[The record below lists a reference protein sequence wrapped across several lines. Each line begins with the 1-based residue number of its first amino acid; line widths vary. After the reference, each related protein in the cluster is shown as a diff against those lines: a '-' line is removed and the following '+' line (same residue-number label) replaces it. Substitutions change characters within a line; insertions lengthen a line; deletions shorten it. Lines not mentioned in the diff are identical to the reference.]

1 MEISVDVY
9 SHVIITMQGN
19 HYFIN
24 ERLNAQLERM
34 SLDDMLTTPDGVQI
48 KVSTIVEVLPASRYY
63 EQYPDKKPAQRLP
76 STKDLPGI
84 SWNDMASGNFP
95 GYSEERR
102 KRAREY
108 IVIGLRRFIAKQKH
122 GSDIA
127 IPTPKAQALLD
138 RIESKARVENYKLA
152 GLSN

>member
-1 MEISVDVY
+1 MEISTDVR
-9 SHVIITMQGN
+9 SHVVITMQGS

-24 ERLNAQLERM
+24 ERLNSQLERM

-102 KRAREY
+102 KRARE
-108 IVIGLRRFIAKQKH
+108 GLAKGLQKFIDRQKAK
-122 GSDIA
+122 GIA
-127 IPTPKAQALLD
+127 THKAQALLEQ
-138 RIESKARVENYKLA
+138 IQSKARVEKYKLA
-152 GLSN
+152 GVSN